1 MIGESR
7 GESLIWVNSSLLEIT
22 SWKGEKLT
30 RTEKAEFISSLTEE
44 FKSSD
49 GLIVCD
55 YKGLNVKTIE
65 ALRNASRPEAVNVKV
80 IKNTLASIAMT
91 NAGIEGLELK
101 DTNIFVWGADQLA
114 VTKVV
119 ATFAKTNPNFIIK
132 SGFAGGIVVDAAK
145 VEALSK
151 MPSRNELIGMLLSTW
166 MAPITN
172 FTIGLDA
179 LRAKKQE
186 AVESIFVRL
195 KSYM

>member
-1 MIGESR
+1 M
-7 GESLIWVNSSLLEIT
+7 
-22 SWKGEKLT
+22 T

-55 YKGLNVKTIE
+55 YKGLKTKAIE
-65 ALRNASRPEAVNVKV
+65 ALRNSARPEGINVQV
-80 IKNTLASIAMT
+80 IKNTLASIAMK
-91 NAGIEGLELK
+91 NAGIEDLELK

-114 VTKVV
+114 VTKIV
-119 ATFAKTNPNFIIK
+119 ANFAKTNPNFIIK

-186 AVESIFVRL
+186 SE
-195 KSYM
+195 

>member
-1 MIGESR
+1 M
-7 GESLIWVNSSLLEIT
+7 
-22 SWKGEKLT
+22 T
-30 RTEKAEFISSLTEE
+30 RTEKAEFISLLTSE
-44 FKSSD
+44 FKASD

-55 YKGLNVKTIE
+55 YKGLSTKAIE
-65 ALRNASRPEAVNVKV
+65 GLRNASRPGSIKVKV
-80 IKNTLASIAMT
+80 IKNTLASIAMK

-101 DTNIFVWGADQLA
+101 DTNIFVWGEDQLA

-132 SGFAGGIVVDAAK
+132 SGYAGGVVVDAAK

-179 LRAKKQE
+179 LRAKKE
-186 AVESIFVRL
+186 EVA
-195 KSYM
+195 

>member
-1 MIGESR
+1 M
-7 GESLIWVNSSLLEIT
+7 
-22 SWKGEKLT
+22 T

-55 YKGLNVKTIE
+55 YKGLNVKAIE
-65 ALRNASRPEAVNVKV
+65 ALRNSARPEAVSVKV

-119 ATFAKTNPNFIIK
+119 ATFAKTNPNFVIK
-132 SGFAGGIVVDAAK
+132 SGFAGGVVVDAAK

-172 FTIGLDA
+172 FTSGLDA

-186 AVESIFVRL
+186 SE
-195 KSYM
+195 

>member
-1 MIGESR
+1 MREILSP
-7 GESLIWVNSSLLEIT
+7 LLEIT

-30 RTEKAEFISSLTEE
+30 RTEKAQFIDELTAE
-44 FKSSD
+44 FKASD

-55 YKGLNVKTIE
+55 YKGINTKDIE
-65 ALRNASRPEAVNVKV
+65 NLRNSSRPEAIKVKV
-80 IKNTLASIAMT
+80 IKNTLASIAMKK
-91 NAGIEGLELK
+91 AGIEGLELK
-101 DTNIFVWGADQLA
+101 DTNIFVWGEDQLA

-119 ATFAKTNPNFIIK
+119 ATFAKTNPNFVIK
-132 SGFAGGIVVDAAK
+132 SGFAGGIIVDAAK

-186 AVESIFVRL
+186 SA
-195 KSYM
+195 

>member
-1 MIGESR
+1 
-7 GESLIWVNSSLLEIT
+7 
-22 SWKGEKLT
+22 LT
-30 RTEKAEFISSLTEE
+30 RTEKAQFIDALTQE
-44 FKSSD
+44 FKASD

-55 YKGLNVKTIE
+55 YKGLNTKAIE
-65 ALRNASRPEAVNVKV
+65 NLRNASRPETIKVKV
-80 IKNTLASIAMT
+80 IKNTLATIAMK
-91 NAGIEGLELK
+91 NAGIEELELK

-132 SGFAGGIVVDAAK
+132 SGYAGGIVVDAAK
-145 VEALSK
+145 VDALSK

-179 LRAKKQE
+179 LRAKKE
-186 AVESIFVRL
+186 DVA
-195 KSYM
+195 

>member
-1 MIGESR
+1 M
-7 GESLIWVNSSLLEIT
+7 
-22 SWKGEKLT
+22 T
-30 RTEKAEFISSLTEE
+30 RIEKAEFISSLTEE

-55 YKGLNVKTIE
+55 YKGLKTKAIE
-65 ALRNASRPEAVNVKV
+65 ALRNSARPEGINVQV
-80 IKNTLASIAMT
+80 IKNTLASIAMK
-91 NAGIEGLELK
+91 NAGIEDLELK

-114 VTKVV
+114 VTKIV
-119 ATFAKTNPNFIIK
+119 ANFAKTNPNFIIK

-145 VEALSK
+145 VDALSK

-186 AVESIFVRL
+186 SE
-195 KSYM
+195 

>member
-1 MIGESR
+1 M
-7 GESLIWVNSSLLEIT
+7 
-22 SWKGEKLT
+22 T
-30 RTEKAEFISSLTEE
+30 RTEKAEFISSLAEE

-55 YKGLNVKTIE
+55 YKGLNTRAIE
-65 ALRNASRPEAVNVKV
+65 ALRNSARPDAIKVKV
-80 IKNTLASIAMT
+80 IKNTLASIAMKD
-91 NAGIEGLELK
+91 AGIEALELK
-101 DTNIFVWGADQLA
+101 DTNIFVWGEDQLT

-119 ATFAKTNPNFIIK
+119 ANFAKANPNFVIK
-132 SGFAGGIVVDAAK
+132 SGIAGGIVVDAAK

-186 AVESIFVRL
+186 SE
-195 KSYM
+195 

>member
-1 MIGESR
+1 
-7 GESLIWVNSSLLEIT
+7 
-22 SWKGEKLT
+22 LT
-30 RTEKAEFISSLTEE
+30 RTEKAQFIDELTAE
-44 FKSSD
+44 FKASD

-55 YKGLNVKTIE
+55 YKGLNTKAIE
-65 ALRNASRPEAVNVKV
+65 SLRNVSRPGAIKVKV
-80 IKNTLASIAMT
+80 IKNTLASIAMK

-101 DTNIFVWGADQLA
+101 DTNIFVWGDDQLA
-114 VTKVV
+114 VTKIV
-119 ATFAKTNPNFIIK
+119 ATFAKTNPNFVIK
-132 SGFAGGIVVDAAK
+132 SGYAGGIVVDAAK

-186 AVESIFVRL
+186 SE
-195 KSYM
+195 

>member
-1 MIGESR
+1 M
-7 GESLIWVNSSLLEIT
+7 
-22 SWKGEKLT
+22 T

-55 YKGLNVKTIE
+55 YKGLNVKAIE

-80 IKNTLASIAMT
+80 IKNTLASIAMK

-101 DTNIFVWGADQLA
+101 DTNIFVWGADQLT
-114 VTKVV
+114 VTKIV
-119 ATFAKTNPNFIIK
+119 ANFAKTNPNFIIK

-186 AVESIFVRL
+186 SE
-195 KSYM
+195 

>member
-1 MIGESR
+1 M
-7 GESLIWVNSSLLEIT
+7 
-22 SWKGEKLT
+22 T
-30 RTEKAEFISSLTEE
+30 RKEKAEFISSLSKE
-44 FKSSD
+44 FKASD

-55 YKGLNVKTIE
+55 YKGLNTKTIE
-65 ALRNASRPEAVNVKV
+65 VLRDSAKVLGIKVQVN
-80 IKNTLASIAMT
+80 KNTLASIAMT
-91 NAGIEGLELK
+91 DAGIDGLELK
-101 DTNIFVWGADQLA
+101 DTNIFVWGDDQLA

-119 ATFAKTNPNFIIK
+119 ATFAKTNPKFIIK

-186 AVESIFVRL
+186 SA
-195 KSYM
+195 

>member
-1 MIGESR
+1 MREIPP
-7 GESLIWVNSSLLEIT
+7 LLEIA

-30 RTEKAEFISSLTEE
+30 RTEKAEFISTLAEE
-44 FKSSD
+44 FKASD

-55 YKGLNVKTIE
+55 YKGLNTKALE
-65 ALRNASRPEAVNVKV
+65 ALRNTSRPEAIKVKV
-80 IKNTLASIAMT
+80 IKNTLAAIAIK
-91 NAGIEGLELK
+91 NAGLESLELK
-101 DTNIFVWGADQLA
+101 DSNIFVWGEDQLA

-119 ATFAKTNPNFIIK
+119 ANFAKTNQNFIIK
-132 SGFAGGIVVDAAK
+132 SGICAGEVVDAAK

-186 AVESIFVRL
+186 SE
-195 KSYM
+195 

>member
-1 MIGESR
+1 
-7 GESLIWVNSSLLEIT
+7 VPPPLLEIA

-30 RTEKAEFISSLTEE
+30 RTEKAEFISTLASE
-44 FKSSD
+44 FKASD

-55 YKGLNVKTIE
+55 YKGLNTKSLE
-65 ALRNASRPEAVNVKV
+65 ALRNNSRPESVKVKV
-80 IKNTLASIAMT
+80 IKNTLASIAMKD
-91 NAGIEGLELK
+91 AGLDGLELK
-101 DTNIFVWGADQLA
+101 DSNIFVWGEDQLA

-119 ATFAKTNPNFIIK
+119 ANFAKTNPNFVVK
-132 SGFAGGIVVDAAK
+132 FGYAGGEVVDAAK

-186 AVESIFVRL
+186 SE
-195 KSYM
+195 